1 VDLIVA
7 YAHVSCVRQEARA
20 GVLAL
25 VVIFSLLV
33 AGAAHYVGWRALGSH
48 FKAQLI
54 AWAAFAG
61 TASLIMAF
69 VGFAC

>member
-7 YAHVSCVRQEARA
+7 YGLAGCVKEGATA

-33 AGAAHYVGWRALGSH
+33 AGVAHYIGWRALGNH
-48 FKAQLI
+48 FKAQLV
-54 AWAAFAG
+54 AWAAFASVA
-61 TASLIMAF
+61 TLAMAF
-69 VGFAC
+69 ISFAC